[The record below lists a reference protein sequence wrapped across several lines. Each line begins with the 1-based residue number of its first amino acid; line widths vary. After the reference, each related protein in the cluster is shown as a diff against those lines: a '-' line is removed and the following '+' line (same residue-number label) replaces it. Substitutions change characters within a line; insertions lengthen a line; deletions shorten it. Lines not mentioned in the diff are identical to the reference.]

1 MYIYVHVYTYV
12 FYYNVYPPPLSLSP
26 PPCLSLTLSLF
37 FSLSVSPLSLS
48 PSLTPSLCLQVVT
61 KHPLEAD
68 LSRYSLNCLPKY
80 LFLNKNLAALNLSH
94 NFMLERVEDATVSPQ
109 PEGWINDIYR
119 FANLKILSLSDNNLV
134 HFPVPV
140 CNIVTLLELD
150 LSCNRIRVIPQD
162 IQKLKK

>member
-1 MYIYVHVYTYV
+1 MSLITMCIP
-12 FYYNVYPPPLSLSP
+12 FLFLLFLSPPSLSHSLFLPLSLS
-26 PPCLSLTLSLF
+26 STLT
-37 FSLSVSPLSLS
+37 PLSLS
-48 PSLTPSLCLQVVT
+48 SSLLHPSLPPSLCLQVVT

-68 LSRYSLNCLPKY
+68 LSRCSLNCLPKY

-140 CNIVTLLELD
+140 CNIVTLSELD